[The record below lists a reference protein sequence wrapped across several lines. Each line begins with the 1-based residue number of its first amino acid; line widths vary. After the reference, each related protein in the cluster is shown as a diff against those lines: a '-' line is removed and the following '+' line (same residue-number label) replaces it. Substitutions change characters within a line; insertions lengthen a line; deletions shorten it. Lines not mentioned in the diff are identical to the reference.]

1 MVSRS
6 IRWSVA
12 ALKQFESAIL
22 YISRDSVR
30 NAEQVRLDIL
40 ESIELLADRPEF
52 HPPDKFKLDND
63 GQYRAFELHR
73 LRVAYFHDLEQIRI
87 LRVRHT
93 SREPQG
99 Y

>member
-1 MVSRS
+1 MVNRS
-6 IRWSVA
+6 IRWSVTA
-12 ALKQFESAIL
+12 FKQFESAIL

-40 ESIELLADRPEF
+40 ESVERLADRPEF
-52 HPPDKFKLDND
+52 HPPDKFKTDNP
-63 GQYRAFELHR
+63 GEYRAFELHR
-73 LRVAYFHDLEQIRI
+73 LRIAYYHDLEQIRI

>member
-1 MVSRS
+1 MVNRS
-6 IRWSVA
+6 IRWSVTA
-12 ALKQFESAIL
+12 FKQFESAIL

-40 ESIELLADRPEF
+40 ES
-52 HPPDKFKLDND
+52 
-63 GQYRAFELHR
+63 
-73 LRVAYFHDLEQIRI
+73 VDLEQIRI